1 MKHTRPIVLAEWQ
14 QDLIDQDPRPL
25 IRGLIHSD
33 GCRVIN
39 KSMGREYL
47 RYMFSNESMDIR
59 NIFKAAC
66 DQLGIPYKQSR
77 LNTISIARREGIEI
91 LDSFVGPKS

>member
-1 MKHTRPIVLAEWQ
+1 
-14 QDLIDQDPRPL
+14 
-25 IRGLIHSD
+25 
-33 GCRVIN
+33 
-39 KSMGREYL
+39 MGREYL

-66 DQLGIPYKQSR
+66 SQLDIPWRQSR
-77 LNTISIARREGIEI
+77 HNTISIARREGIEI